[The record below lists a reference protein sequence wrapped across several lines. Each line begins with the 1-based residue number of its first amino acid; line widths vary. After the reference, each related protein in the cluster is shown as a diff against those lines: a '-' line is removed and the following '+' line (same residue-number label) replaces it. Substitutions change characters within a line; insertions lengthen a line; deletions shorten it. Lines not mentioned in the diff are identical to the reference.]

1 MFSSLVSFDHGPGW
15 RTVVAELALEGLQ
28 GHLVNGLV
36 VNVQQVLV
44 DEPVAALAASTERI
58 YETSRVISNEYLF
71 THSNIG
77 FSVACTLVMWTLS

>member
-15 RTVVAELALEGLQ
+15 RAVVAELALEGLQ

-44 DEPVAALAASTERI
+44 DEPVAALAASAERI
-58 YETSRVISNEYLF
+58 YETSRVISNDIYLL
-71 THSNIG
+71 TQI
-77 FSVACTLVMWTLS
+77 